1 MVKELEANSQR
12 NILRPTI
19 TKWRQLLVSHH
30 QYNDISQGV
39 FQQNLLAAS
48 LKKWTR
54 LLWKQKAN
62 QHLVIEVRE
71 KYSKRNVR
79 RMIIHWRQQV
89 KSESLQAEHQED
101 NGSRHEY
108 GTTQRAILWSDYG
121 DENDVADWVQGF
133 DSAST
138 VTAVPGYLA
147 TPSKKPSLARA
158 MATLSTTTPN
168 VPLPTPFE
176 RHLRAQLSMYART
189 PGRKLFSDI
198 SESDKNVEE

>member
-1 MVKELEANSQR
+1 
-12 NILRPTI
+12 
-19 TKWRQLLVSHH
+19 
-30 QYNDISQGV
+30 
-39 FQQNLLAAS
+39 
-48 LKKWTR
+48 
-54 LLWKQKAN
+54 
-62 QHLVIEVRE
+62 
-71 KYSKRNVR
+71 
-79 RMIIHWRQQV
+79 MIIHWRQQV

-108 GTTQRAILWSDYG
+108 GTTQRVEIWSDYG

-198 SESDKNVEE
+198 SRSDKNVEE